1 MARVR
6 PEMIGCVI
14 TEEGQVIHVG
24 TSQNYPWVSV
34 NKKYVVERYQSRRQT
49 FLGSEI
55 WSYDSSIQRNINAG
69 LADPTGDLSPEHTK
83 TRRDLTGH
91 HWAVFRGHPTLNAS
105 HPNHYEPRCYA

>member
-1 MARVR
+1 
-6 PEMIGCVI
+6 MIGCVI

-34 NKKYVVERYQSRRQT
+34 NKKNVVERYQSRRQI
-49 FLGSEI
+49 FLGSDI

-83 TRRDLTGH
+83 TRTDLTGH

-105 HPNHYEPRCYA
+105 YPNHYEPRCYA